1 MRLSLLTTACAMVAF
16 SLPAMAQTTPAPAPS
31 APAASPAPAATS
43 PATPAAPGAAPTNG
57 ADAGKAAPDPVL
69 AKVNGEEIHFSDVQA
84 AAQGLPAELRQ
95 MPPQVLFPMLLE
107 QVIDRD
113 AVVIEAKKQGLQNDP
128 AIQKQIARAED
139 TVLQNAV
146 LQRDVA
152 PKVTEAAI
160 RAKYDHDIAAAGGET
175 EVHARHILV
184 PSEDQAKS
192 IIEQLKKGAK
202 FEDLA
207 KKYST
212 DPAAKSGGDL
222 GFFKKEDMLPEFA
235 TVAFAL
241 KPGQVSQTPV
251 HTRYGWHVIQV
262 LETRV
267 AKPKTFE
274 QSHDEVRQQL
284 IQEQIQ
290 KVLANAR
297 TGVKIEKFNPDG
309 TPAKDDAAKPD
320 PGLPAPGKPTA
331 Q

>member
-16 SLPAMAQTTPAPAPS
+16 SLPALAQTPAPA
-31 APAASPAPAATS
+31 ANGPAAAPDSSAASTS
-43 PATPAAPGAAPTNG
+43 KIP
-57 ADAGKAAPDPVL
+57 PDPVL
-69 AKVNGEEIHFSDVQA
+69 ARVNGAEIHFSDVQA

-113 AVVIEAKKQGLQNDP
+113 AVVIEARKDGLQNDP
-128 AIQKQIARAED
+128 AIQKQIARATD

-152 PKVTEAAI
+152 PQVTEAAI
-160 RAKYDHDIAAAGGET
+160 HAKYDRDIAAAGGET

-222 GFFKKEDMLPEFA
+222 GFFKKDDMLPEFA
-235 TVAFAL
+235 AVAFAL

-262 LETRV
+262 LDTRV
-267 AKPKTFE
+267 SKPKTFE
-274 QSHDEVRQQL
+274 QAHDEVRQQL

-290 KVLANAR
+290 LVLANAR
-297 TGVKIEKFNPDG
+297 KGVKVEKFNPDG

-320 PGLPAPGKPTA
+320 PGLPAPGKPQA